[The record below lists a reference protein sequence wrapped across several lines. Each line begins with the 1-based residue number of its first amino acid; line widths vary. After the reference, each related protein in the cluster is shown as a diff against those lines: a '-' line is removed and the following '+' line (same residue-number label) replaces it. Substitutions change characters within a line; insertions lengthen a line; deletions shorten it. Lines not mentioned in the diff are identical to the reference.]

1 MASGIR
7 MYINFLVREEI
18 FKLRE
23 KERKSV
29 SRYCTRECLLQTAAI
44 YSVSRYCTRECLLQT
59 AAIYY
64 CHDLCIIRAHIR
76 GIGCHDF

>member
-44 YSVSRYCTRECLLQT
+44 Y
-59 AAIYY
+59 Y